1 MHAIDVFVVVS
12 GSFAILTSV
21 PLVYLAYR
29 SFRDARE
36 LHRLQREL
44 HRLQHEL
51 HTDQRR
57 ARHDIV
63 RTKETVERVEAATRR
78 RRLPRVRVEVE
89 R

>member
-1 MHAIDVFVVVS
+1 MHAIDVFVIVS

-36 LHRLQREL
+36 LHRLQREV
-44 HRLQHEL
+44 HRLQRE
-51 HTDQRR
+51 

-78 RRLPRVRVEVE
+78 KRLPRVRLE

>member
-1 MHAIDVFVVVS
+1 MHAIDVFVIVS
-12 GSFAILTSV
+12 GAFSILTSV

-29 SFRDARE
+29 SFCDARE

-51 HTDQRR
+51 HSDQRE
-57 ARHDIV
+57 ARHDIA

-78 RRLPRVRVEVE
+78 KRLPRVRVGLE